1 MNVKFYDDNQK
12 KVRYRFGFYSLLF
25 MAALL
30 FIYISLP
37 IDSLGGIS
45 YQNAIMIIIMV
56 SALFFLVNIVYRN
69 AFFDIYTRSP
79 FWSNVFFLV
88 MAGLQAQRSYQLYHL
103 GMDLPVPINTVEFVM
118 LHGLQV
124 VLHLSIP
131 LTYGVRLFVDRQTR
145 KAKEQNAH
153 ETLDSL
159 LEQWAFFHDSLF
171 FCVTAFCV
179 IVFLNEDKL
188 IYLKRG

>member
-25 MAALL
+25 MTALL

-131 LTYGVRLFVDRQTR
+131 LTYAVRLFVDRQTR

-153 ETLDSL
+153 ETGQS
-159 LEQWAFFHDSLF
+159 S
-171 FCVTAFCV
+171 
-179 IVFLNEDKL
+179 
-188 IYLKRG
+188 